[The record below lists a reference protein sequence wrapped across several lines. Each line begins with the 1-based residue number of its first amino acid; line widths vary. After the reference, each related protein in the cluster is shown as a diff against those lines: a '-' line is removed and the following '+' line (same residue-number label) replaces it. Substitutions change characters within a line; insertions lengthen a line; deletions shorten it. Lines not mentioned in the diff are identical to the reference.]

1 MPREERLEEY
11 FRIVLNEPNDWLE
24 EYMMNL
30 MNYVCFSSIRH
41 DSPDPIDEASSVFGR
56 RQVGCRPRTQG
67 LP

>member
-11 FRIVLNEPNDWLE
+11 VLNLMTGWK